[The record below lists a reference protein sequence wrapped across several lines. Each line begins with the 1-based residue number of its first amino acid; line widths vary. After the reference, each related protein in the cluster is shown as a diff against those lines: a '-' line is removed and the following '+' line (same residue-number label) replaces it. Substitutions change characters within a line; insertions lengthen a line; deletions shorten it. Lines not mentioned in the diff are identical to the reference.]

1 MPPASTKKLVIF
13 DCDGVIV
20 DSEPI
25 SIQVLVAAMA
35 ERGMVMDEEEVHR
48 RFLGRSLA
56 TVIEV
61 ARAEFDLEIDAAF
74 LEALRHNLYARFRT
88 ELQPIDGIS
97 TALDDLATA
106 GFSWCVASSSQ
117 MERIK
122 LSLTV
127 TGLIGRFAPDI
138 FSASMVEKGKPAPD
152 LFLYAAEQMQTKP
165 QDCIVIEDSPAGVEA
180 AKAAGMT
187 VFAFCGG
194 SHAHLPAYRAALA
207 QLEPDET
214 FDAME
219 NLLHLVAKTEDRD
232 GNRP

>member
-1 MPPASTKKLVIF
+1 MHPGSTKKLIIF

-48 RFLGRSLA
+48 RFLGRSLS
-56 TVIEV
+56 TVIEA
-61 ARAEFDLEIDAAF
+61 AREEFDLEIDAAF
-74 LEALRHNLYARFRT
+74 LDALRRNLYARFRA
-88 ELQPIDGIS
+88 ELQPITGIA
-97 TALDDLATA
+97 TALDGLAAA
-106 GFSWCVASSSQ
+106 GVAWCVASSSQ
-117 MERIK
+117 VERIK

-127 TGLIGRFAPDI
+127 TGLIDRFAPNI

-152 LFLYAAEQMQTKP
+152 LFLYAADQMQMNP
-165 QDCIVIEDSPAGVEA
+165 RDCIVIEDSPAGVEA

-194 SHAHLPAYRAALA
+194 SHADLPAYRAALA
-207 QLEPDET
+207 QLAPDET

-219 NLLHLVAKTEDRD
+219 NLLHLVAKIEDRD